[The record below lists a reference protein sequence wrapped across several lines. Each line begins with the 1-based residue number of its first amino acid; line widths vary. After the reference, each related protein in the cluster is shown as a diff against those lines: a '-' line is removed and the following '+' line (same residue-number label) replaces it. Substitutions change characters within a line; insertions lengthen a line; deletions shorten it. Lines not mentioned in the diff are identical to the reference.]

1 MQGKMTRYFP
11 PLDMDF
17 DKAYKKYLEW
27 RLDYIQKKKRSDIDF
42 DRHYFEDMK
51 LDELIWFRESF
62 IEKTS
67 FVPAA
72 KEVVVETMDM
82 VINNKKEERRD
93 EMLCYMLGK

>member
-1 MQGKMTRYFP
+1 
-11 PLDMDF
+11 MDF
-17 DKAYKKYLEW
+17 DKAYKEYLAW
-27 RLDYIQKKKRSDIDF
+27 RLSYIQSQKKTDIGF
-42 DRHYFEDMK
+42 DRHYFEAMK

-82 VINNKKEERRD
+82 AINNKKEQRRD